1 MFCQIQMKE
10 LFMIIIERRFSS
22 IKIKCQRKILSNIV
36 LALIFGSIFQF
47 DALKGTMMIKDRFI
61 MFTEMYSKKSKPKK
75 QKHLNQETI
84 WRNKWENMKGLVF
97 PTQTLIK
104 YWVFTMIGKT
114 LQHTK
119 HSLGAKNMI
128 PEMLKIDG

>member
-1 MFCQIQMKE
+1 MKE

-84 WRNKWENMKGLVF
+84 WRNK
-97 PTQTLIK
+97 
-104 YWVFTMIGKT
+104 
-114 LQHTK
+114 
-119 HSLGAKNMI
+119 
-128 PEMLKIDG
+128 

>member
-1 MFCQIQMKE
+1 MKE

-47 DALKGTMMIKDRFI
+47 DALKGTMMIKDHFT

-84 WRNKWENMKGLVF
+84 WMNK
-97 PTQTLIK
+97 
-104 YWVFTMIGKT
+104 
-114 LQHTK
+114 
-119 HSLGAKNMI
+119 
-128 PEMLKIDG
+128 